1 MTIKITSYGS
11 LKKIFGRGIVRSL
24 GEILREVL
32 SIQRGSLALIIDTPS
47 SHRIAGPMISE
58 SLLAAGFNVKEYIV
72 KGGCTQTNIEEAA
85 NICSEHSS
93 GLVIGLGGGS
103 VADLAKITASRCSIN
118 SIIIPTILSTN
129 AIASP
134 FGVVWKNGMSEA
146 IRTGQPTVVVGDLEL
161 LLTQEKRYIASG
173 LGDLLAKLT
182 AISDWRF
189 SHIYSGDLYDP
200 TLEDLAKALLNQTLE
215 YLDLM
220 STLNEYS
227 IKKLFDLLVMDG
239 ILMELANTT
248 RIVAGCEHLIAFGI
262 EGTTGKGMHGEK
274 VSLGIIIC
282 SYIQGKDL
290 ERIIK
295 ILRKAGL
302 PTRLEELGISQ
313 EEMIQALIKAP
324 TTRKWYTSLGRDL
337 DRDIARRLSEELF
350 IY

>member
-1 MTIKITSYGS
+1 
-11 LKKIFGRGIVRSL
+11 
-24 GEILREVL
+24 
-32 SIQRGSLALIIDTPS
+32 
-47 SHRIAGPMISE
+47 
-58 SLLAAGFNVKEYIV
+58 
-72 KGGCTQTNIEEAA
+72 
-85 NICSEHSS
+85 
-93 GLVIGLGGGS
+93 
-103 VADLAKITASRCSIN
+103 
-118 SIIIPTILSTN
+118 
-129 AIASP
+129 
-134 FGVVWKNGMSEA
+134 
-146 IRTGQPTVVVGDLEL
+146 
-161 LLTQEKRYIASG
+161 
-173 LGDLLAKLT
+173 
-182 AISDWRF
+182 
-189 SHIYSGDLYDP
+189 
-200 TLEDLAKALLNQTLE
+200 
-215 YLDLM
+215 M

-262 EGTTGKGMHGEK
+262 EGTTGKGMHGEQ